1 MTTRTAWT
9 VARDT
14 VAEFLGE
21 SPFQLAGA
29 LSFYTLLSLS
39 PLVLVVVG
47 VTGLVWSQE
56 TVQAELIAQVEQ
68 LVGAHGAETVSTVL
82 TAATDRGRSA
92 VSVVLGL
99 ATLLVGATTVFAQ
112 LQASLN
118 QIWHVRAAPT
128 RFAVWVLIRTRL
140 LSMGL
145 VLSLGLLLLVSLV
158 ASAALAAFSD
168 YLARLVPGGGVI
180 ARALEFLV
188 SLFIIGVLIGAVFK
202 VLPDAQVPWKV
213 TWIGAL
219 ITAVLFTAGKFL
231 IGLYL
236 GNKDMDSSYGQAGS
250 LVLLLVWIYYSSMI
264 FFFGAELT
272 QVCAKRWGWEIA
284 PAKGAVRLVVRRDQ
298 AL

>member
-188 SLFIIGVLIGAVFK
+188 SLFIIGVLIGAVFE
-202 VLPDAQVPWKV
+202 VLPDARIAWRHAWFGGVV
-213 TWIGAL
+213 
-219 ITAVLFTAGKFL
+219 TAVLFGIGKFF

-236 GNKDMDSSYGQAGS
+236 GRASIGSAYGAAGS
-250 LVLLLVWIYYSSMI
+250 LVVFLVWVYYSSLI
-264 FFFGAELT
+264 LLFGAKLT
-272 QVCAKRWGWEIA
+272 EVYARLRGEPIEPA
-284 PAKGAVRLVVRRDQ
+284 PYAVVVPRP
-298 AL
+298 